1 MKTIWKYQFDSRTL
15 EMNKVIPVG
24 SLLLDVQVQND
35 SICAWFLVET
45 DNGPGSIKLKAYMT
59 GEDLPDDIG
68 KHVATVQLDEF
79 VFHIFDY
86 GENEKKL

>member
-1 MKTIWKYQFDSRTL
+1 MKTILKYQFDRRTL

-45 DNGPGSIKLKAYMT
+45 DNELVNIKLKAYMT
-59 GEDLPDDIG
+59 GEELPDDSG
-68 KHVATVQLDEF
+68 WHVSTVQLGGF
-79 VFHIFDY
+79 VLHVFDQS
-86 GENEKKL
+86 NI

>member
-15 EMNKVIPVG
+15 EMNKMIPVG

-45 DNGPGSIKLKAYMT
+45 DNELVNLKLNAYMT
-59 GEDLPDDIG
+59 GEDLPDDSG
-68 KHVATVQLDEF
+68 VYVSTVQLGEF
-79 VFHIFDY
+79 VLHIFDQS
-86 GENEKKL
+86 NI

>member
-1 MKTIWKYQFDSRTL
+1 MRIIWKYQFDSRTL
-15 EMNKVIPVG
+15 EMNKMIPVG

-45 DNGPGSIKLKAYMT
+45 DNELANIKLKAYMT

-86 GENEKKL
+86 GETENKL